1 MRSGG
6 RIFCIAC
13 FWESFR
19 FDAHIIMRL
28 LGHLLLTSLLGVSL
42 LVCEAAAATRLKDL
56 VTVEGVRDNQL
67 LGYGLVVG
75 LAGTGDRQQ
84 TVFSAQ
90 SLTNVL
96 QRMGV
101 TVSPSAITVKNT
113 AAVMVT
119 ATLPPFAQTGTKID
133 VTVSSIGDAANLQG
147 GLLIMTPLKSGDG
160 QVYAVAQG
168 ALLTGGFAAGGAGT
182 TKVVNHP
189 TVGRIP
195 EGALVEKSAP
205 SAEPRNEVKLQLKRL
220 DFGTASLIAD
230 AINKKY
236 SDLLLPP
243 ARADNGALVTVTVPR
258 SYVNRPVEFIA
269 ELEDVAVNPQHSSR
283 IVVNERTG
291 TIVMGKDVH
300 VAAVAIM
307 HGNLTVEVQTTFTVS
322 QPAPLSQG
330 TTEVVPQTQVAAAE
344 DKAKNL
350 LLKEGATVE
359 DLVRGLSSIGSTPRD
374 IIAILQDLRAAG
386 ALDADLEVI

>member
-1 MRSGG
+1 MN
-6 RIFCIAC
+6 
-13 FWESFR
+13 
-19 FDAHIIMRL
+19 L
-28 LGHLLLTSLLGVSL
+28 LSKLLLGVL
-42 LVCEAAAATRLKDL
+42 LAAPLFPAARLMDL
-56 VTVEGVRDNQL
+56 ATVEGVRENQL

-84 TVFSAQ
+84 TVFSTQ

-101 TVSPSAITVKNT
+101 TVTPSAITVKNT

-119 ATLPPFAQTGTKID
+119 GTLPPFAQPGMKID
-133 VTVSSIGDAANLQG
+133 VTVSSIGDAPNLQG
-147 GLLIMTPLKSGDG
+147 GLLIMTPLKGADG

-168 ALLTGGFAAGGAGT
+168 PVLTGGFAAGGAGT
-182 TKVVNHP
+182 VKVVNHP

-195 EGALVEKSAP
+195 EGALVEKLSP
-205 SAEPRNEVKLQLKRL
+205 TTEPKSEVKLQLKRM
-220 DFGTASLIAD
+220 DFGTASLIAE

-236 SDLLLPP
+236 STLLAPP
-243 ARADNGALVTVTVPR
+243 AHAENGAVVTIAVPPA
-258 SYVNRPVEFIA
+258 YVNRPVEFIA
-269 ELEDVAVNPQHSSR
+269 ELEEISVEPKHPSR

-291 TIVMGKDVH
+291 TIVMGKEVH

-307 HGNLTVEVQTTFTVS
+307 HGNLTVEVQTTFSVS
-322 QPAPLSQG
+322 QAAPLSKG
-330 TTEVVPQTQVAAAE
+330 TTEVVPETQVAANE

-350 LLKEGATVE
+350 ILKDGATVE
-359 DLVRGLSSIGSTPRD
+359 DLVRGLNTIGSTPRD